1 MSDLFGAAASA
12 DGYDAANIEV
22 LEGLE
27 PVRHRPGMYIGG
39 TDERALHHLAAEIL
53 DNSMDEAVAG
63 HANRIDFHLEG
74 RDRLTIRDNGRGM
87 PVGEHPKFP
96 GKSAVEVILTTLHA
110 GGKFSGKAYATSG
123 GLHGVGAS
131 VVNAL
136 SSELH
141 VEIAREKTLY
151 QQSFSRGVPQ
161 GPLATVGAAPN
172 RRGTAV
178 TFCPDPEIFGEKPY
192 FRPSTLYRMA
202 RSKAYLFAGVE
213 IRWRCDP
220 ALLANDDP
228 VPAEAVLHY
237 PGGLSDYLNDAT
249 ADTALLVSTPFADLV
264 ELDGQKFEWAITWL
278 GAGEDGFFHS
288 YCNTVPTPSGGT
300 HEAGFRQAITR
311 ALRSFGDLA
320 GNRKAAEITADD
332 VFAGTAVMLSVFL
345 RDPQFQGQTKDRL
358 VSADAT
364 RQTEQ
369 AARDRFEQWLAA
381 DAARANFLLDAAIE
395 RAEERKRR
403 KKERE
408 VARKSAT
415 RRLRLP
421 GKLADCTASDT
432 DLTELFLVEGDS
444 AGGSAKQARDRKT
457 QAVLPLRGKILNV
470 ASASTEKLGANQ
482 ELSDLAL
489 ALGVRPG
496 KDFQLDDLRYGRVI
510 IMTDAD
516 VDGAHIAALLMTY
529 FYREMPALIEA
540 GRLFLAQPPL
550 YRMTQ
555 GGTTLYALDDAQREE
570 LEKSGF
576 DGRGKIE
583 ISRFKGLGEMPPG
596 QLKETTMNAVTRRLL
611 RVDLPKRDS
620 SGADAR
626 RGVDQL
632 VSTLMGKKAELRF
645 GYIRD
650 HADDVLA
657 DLDV

>member
-278 GAGEDGFFHS
+278 GAGEDGFFQS

-421 GKLADCTASDT
+421 GKLADCTANDT

-596 QLKETTMNAVTRRLL
+596 QLRETTMNAATRRLL
-611 RVDLPKRDS
+611 RVDLPRRDS